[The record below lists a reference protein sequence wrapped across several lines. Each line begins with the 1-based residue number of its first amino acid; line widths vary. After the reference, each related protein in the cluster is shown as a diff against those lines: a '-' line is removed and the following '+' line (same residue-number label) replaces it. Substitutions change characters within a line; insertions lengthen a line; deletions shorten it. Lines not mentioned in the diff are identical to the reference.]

1 MAALVLTFFGMVFTV
16 DAVLIAGLSSNR
28 VSGDPSA
35 MRTGAAFAGVFL
47 AAGAVC
53 LIGARFAA

>member
-1 MAALVLTFFGMVFTV
+1 MASLVLTICGAVFTI
-16 DAVLIAGLSSNR
+16 DAVMIASLSSNR
-28 VSGDPSA
+28 VSGDPAA

-53 LIGARFAA
+53 LIAARFA